1 MKTIKVLVS
10 FLVLVFAVQVGYSQC
25 DKDKD
30 PYSTVKY
37 KVNAQSDDCKVKIE
51 SAVKDVDGVKTVAL
65 NLDTKIVATSYDKD
79 DTNEDAIAKVITDLG
94 YTAEVVKINTS
105 KHKNH
110 PCNRPCGSHK

>member
-37 KVNAQSDDCKVKIE
+37 KVDAQSDDCKVKIE
-51 SAVKDVDGVKTVAL
+51 SAVKDIDGAKTVDL
-65 NLDTKIVATSYDKD
+65 NLDSKIVAISYDKD

-94 YTAEVVKINTS
+94 YTADVVKRDS
-105 KHKNH
+105 KHKKQ